1 MNPRYLVL
9 IFALALAAL
18 PTAVLAEGGGDD
30 HAESEGGDHAES
42 EDGESSEAAHGDD
55 DPAEAGHGEG
65 GHINWWS
72 WDDPH
77 APPLGLM
84 FVNFA
89 LLLVILYFILR
100 KPIGG
105 GAKERRIKL
114 EKEIGEARELK
125 QAAESAL
132 NEAKSKIEALDA
144 EMAKLRQDIL
154 DGGKA
159 EAARIT
165 SDAEARAE
173 RMQADTT
180 ALVEQEVARMSRA
193 IREDVVSGIV
203 EKAEAV
209 IREKIRDDD
218 QSRLAREYLQE
229 MSDTASDKPGN

>member
-9 IFALALAAL
+9 IFALAFAAV
-18 PTAVLAEGGGDD
+18 PAVALAEGGGD
-30 HAESEGGDHAES
+30 HSEAA
-42 EDGESSEAAHGDD
+42 DGESSQAAHGD
-55 DPAEAGHGEG
+55 EGGHGEG
-65 GHINWWS
+65 GHINWTS

-77 APPLGLM
+77 APPLALM

-89 LLLVILYFILR
+89 LLLVVLYFILR

-105 GAKERRIKL
+105 GAKERRARL

-125 QAAESAL
+125 EAAESAL
-132 NEAKSKIEALDA
+132 AEARSKIDSLDA
-144 EMAKLRQDIL
+144 EMAKLLQEII
-154 DGGKA
+154 DGGKS

-165 SDAEARAE
+165 SEAEARAE

-203 EKAEAV
+203 DKAEAV

-218 QSRLAREYLQE
+218 QTRLAREYLQE
-229 MSDTASDKPGN
+229 LSDTASDKPGN